1 MAAVELPVGHVRR
14 NPWIWVVAVAF
25 CAHLVID
32 LLGAWALYYVP
43 VVNTWF
49 YPTLAKAKEQA
60 KVEGG
65 RPLATAGGGGV
76 SAAQ

>member
-1 MAAVELPVGHVRR
+1 M
-14 NPWIWVVAVAF
+14 
-25 CAHLVID
+25 ID

-65 RPLATAGGGGV
+65 RPLAAPAGGGV